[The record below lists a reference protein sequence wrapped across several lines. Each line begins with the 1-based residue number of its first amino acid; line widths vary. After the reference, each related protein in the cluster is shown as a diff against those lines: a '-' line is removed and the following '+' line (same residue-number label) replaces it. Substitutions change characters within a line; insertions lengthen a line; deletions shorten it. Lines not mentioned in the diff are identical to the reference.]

1 MNQPVE
7 TIAEQ
12 KSVYLQDFEQ
22 APARDGEPQWLTTLR
37 RRGIEAFERRGF
49 PHSKEESWR
58 KTRLSQ
64 VANTHYT
71 VQEAAGEVSVLA
83 GYKPLLDEGPCLVF
97 VDGRFDAERS
107 RRAELPKGVT
117 AAPLSELG
125 EDIAAV
131 AEAHAGTLAPMDEH
145 PFSALNTAFMQDA
158 MVIHA
163 AAGSLCETPISV
175 VFASSDND
183 AQAVYPRLLVVVES
197 GAEVRVVEQHLGGG
211 ANYLSCPVTELAVAD
226 GGILDYYRA
235 QEHGD
240 AARQLGTVSVRAGK
254 DAAVR
259 LHTLAAGGQL
269 TRTDVYADLD
279 GTGADVELNGLYL
292 TEGRQ
297 FCDHHTWVSHN
308 TEHTTSRQVF
318 KGVLDGRSETVFDG
332 LVKVAEGAQK
342 TDAQQEN
349 RNLLMSKMALA
360 HSNPRLEIY
369 ADDVKCSHGSTTGQ
383 LDEDALF
390 YLRSRAIGPADAKG
404 MLVFAFAN
412 EMLEPVKLQ
421 GLYDYYRALL
431 FRRLPG
437 DETVREVV

>member
-7 TIAEQ
+7 SIAEQ
-12 KSVYLQDFEQ
+12 KSVYLRDFEH
-22 APARDGEPQWLTTLR
+22 APARDGEPEWLTALR

-71 VQEAAGEVSVLA
+71 VQPAAGEASVLA
-83 GYKPLLDEGPCLVF
+83 GYRPAVEAGPCLVF
-97 VDGRFDAERS
+97 LDGRFDAERS
-107 RRAELPKGVT
+107 RRAELPAGVT
-117 AAPLSELG
+117 AAPLSELDG
-125 EDIAAV
+125 AAATAV
-131 AEAHAGTLAPMDEH
+131 ENHLGTLAPVDEH
-145 PFSALNTAFMQDA
+145 PFAALNTAFVQDV

-163 AAGSLCETPISV
+163 ARGSLSETPISV
-175 VFASSDND
+175 VFASSDSEE
-183 AQAVYPRLLVVVES
+183 QAVYPRLLVVVES
-197 GAEVRVVEQHLGGG
+197 GAELRVVEQHVGGG
-211 ANYLSCPVTELAVAD
+211 ANYLSCPVTELVAAD
-226 GGILDYYRA
+226 GAILDYYRV
-235 QEHGD
+235 QEPGD
-240 AARQLGTVSVRAGK
+240 AARQLGTVSTRAGK

-259 LHTLAAGGQL
+259 MHTLAAGGQL
-269 TRTDVYADLD
+269 SRTDIYADLD

-383 LDEDALF
+383 LDKEALF
-390 YLRSRAIGPADAKG
+390 YLRSRGVGPADAKS

-412 EMLEPVKLQ
+412 EMLEPIKVS
-421 GLYDYYRALL
+421 GLHDYERGLL